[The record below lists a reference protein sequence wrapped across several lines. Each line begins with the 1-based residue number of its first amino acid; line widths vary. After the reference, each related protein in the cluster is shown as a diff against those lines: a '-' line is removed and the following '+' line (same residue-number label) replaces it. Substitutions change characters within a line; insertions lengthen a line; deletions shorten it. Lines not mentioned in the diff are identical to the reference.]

1 MAAARFSSAAGAK
14 AASASLLSVPS
25 PKRRR
30 LSRSGEFDRVYRD
43 GSSTATRYLVL
54 YTFPRKDEEREE
66 VRLGV
71 SVNRKVG
78 GAVER
83 NKVKRALREAFW
95 GLADRLPPRHDFVIV
110 ARAEIKDLIEREGMA
125 GVASNLEEALAG
137 GRST

>member
-1 MAAARFSSAAGAK
+1 M
-14 AASASLLSVPS
+14 P

-43 GSSTATRYLVL
+43 GSSHATRYLVL

-71 SVNRKVG
+71 SVNRRVG

-83 NKVKRALREAFW
+83 NKVKRTLREAFW
-95 GLADRLPPRHDFVIV
+95 ALADQLPPKHDFVIV
-110 ARAEIKDLIEREGMA
+110 ARGEIKDLIESAGMNGVRE
-125 GVASNLEEALAG
+125 NLEEALAG
-137 GRST
+137 SRST

>member
-1 MAAARFSSAAGAK
+1 MASR
-14 AASASLLSVPS
+14 
-25 PKRRR
+25 RRR

-43 GSSTATRYLVL
+43 GSSHATRYLVL

-83 NKVKRALREAFW
+83 NKVKRVLREAFW
-95 GLADRLPPRHDFVIV
+95 SLVDQLPPRHDFVIV
-110 ARAEIKDLIEREGMA
+110 ARSEIKDLIEQEGMN
-125 GVASNLEEALAG
+125 GVRANLEEALAG